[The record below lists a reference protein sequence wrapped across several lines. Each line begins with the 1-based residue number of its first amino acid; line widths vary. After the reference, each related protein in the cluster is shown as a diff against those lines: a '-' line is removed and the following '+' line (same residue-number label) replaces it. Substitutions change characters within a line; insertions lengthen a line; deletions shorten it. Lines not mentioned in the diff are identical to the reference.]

1 MKSDFSIEHII
12 TATKDKISMQLNNI
26 LWSQNAYKCVMVKIK
41 SEGVNP
47 LVNFLPI

>member
-26 LWSQNAYKCVMVKIK
+26 L
-41 SEGVNP
+41 
-47 LVNFLPI
+47 